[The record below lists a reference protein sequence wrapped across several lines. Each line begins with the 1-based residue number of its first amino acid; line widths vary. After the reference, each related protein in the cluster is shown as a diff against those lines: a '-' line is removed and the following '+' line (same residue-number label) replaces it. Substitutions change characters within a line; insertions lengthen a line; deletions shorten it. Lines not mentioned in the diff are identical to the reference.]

1 MKKLLAI
8 LLALVMALTLCACGT
23 VNEADVA
30 LLWSDD
36 NTQALVPNSLINAV
50 DRAMYIENI
59 RYTHYAAGGDAEK
72 QLQQLDQVLHDR
84 CAGVLVELVDPAAAQ
99 TIVDHC
105 KEHGIPVVFF
115 NCAVDKAVVDGY
127 DKCAVVTTDETTLA
141 ETYGKMIGQSIVDNF
156 KAVEEKP
163 DKTVALDRNGDGV
176 IAYCPVG
183 DVSALAEAVNQILQ
197 EAGLKPLQAVEGAN
211 MDSVLAENN
220 DEHGNMIE
228 LVITAS
234 DEDALEVLAKL
245 QSIGYNSDR
254 LKTHCIPL
262 FTVGA
267 NADASAFTDTS
278 QMTQEELA
286 VLIYNAM
293 NLVDAGRVAG
303 TAMENYDGLAVAA
316 ASILG
321 SFMKGEAVEN
331 TAVLVPYTIYT
342 K

>member
-30 LLWSDD
+30 VLWSGD

-127 DKCAVVTTDETTLA
+127 DKCAVVTTDAATLSA
-141 ETYGKMIGQSIVDNF
+141 TYG
-156 KAVEEKP
+156 
-163 DKTVALDRNGDGV
+163 
-176 IAYCPVG
+176 
-183 DVSALAEAVNQILQ
+183 
-197 EAGLKPLQAVEGAN
+197 
-211 MDSVLAENN
+211 
-220 DEHGNMIE
+220 
-228 LVITAS
+228 
-234 DEDALEVLAKL
+234 
-245 QSIGYNSDR
+245 
-254 LKTHCIPL
+254 
-262 FTVGA
+262 
-267 NADASAFTDTS
+267 
-278 QMTQEELA
+278 QM
-286 VLIYNAM
+286 
-293 NLVDAGRVAG
+293 AG
-303 TAMENYDGLAVAA
+303 TAMEDYDSIAVSAVQF
-316 ASILG
+316 LG
-321 SFMKGEAVEN
+321 AFMNGDAVET
-331 TAVLVPYTIYT
+331 TAVQIPYTIYT